1 MIEIG
6 PGIELGPGVTIGA
19 VAVFASVFVTEVTQ
33 DFLITEDDQQL
44 IEE

>member
-19 VAVFASVFVTEVTQ
+19 VAVFASVFVTEIAQ
-33 DFLITEDDQQL
+33 AFLVTEDDQQL